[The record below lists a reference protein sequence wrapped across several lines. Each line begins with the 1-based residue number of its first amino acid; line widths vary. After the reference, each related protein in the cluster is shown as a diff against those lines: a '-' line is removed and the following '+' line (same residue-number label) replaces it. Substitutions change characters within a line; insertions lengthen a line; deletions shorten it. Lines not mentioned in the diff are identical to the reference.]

1 MKVKKVIFMLKKFVV
16 DLQSNKHIDLGE
28 ISGEELKEYY
38 FNFKLDPNK
47 LNALIADFDENG
59 VPLNTTYIDVE
70 EKKLHYYPISIG
82 QYALAVYHSYL
93 DTKDEDKKAL
103 FLHIADWFYENRT
116 EDEKLG
122 VYWLT
127 DVPKPEYGVT
137 QAWKSGFSQGR
148 GLSLLLRAWQL
159 TGEKKY
165 FDVAK
170 KALIPFT
177 YDIVDGGVAVD
188 LEEDS
193 AIYEEYVAA
202 KPTRVLD
209 GHNFC
214 LFGLYDAVRAFTPEL
229 DQEAHLLAKEIFE
242 KGMKG
247 LVKRLPDY
255 DLGFWMRF
263 NLCDLDFYPKVDP
276 CTIGYLRLIRSQLVI
291 FNRIKE
297 HPMLQEYIKKMGRYD
312 SVVNIVRMYKLKFTA
327 LRQMNRL

>member
-1 MKVKKVIFMLKKFVV
+1 MLNKFIV
-16 DLQSNKHIDLGE
+16 DLKSNKHINLGDT
-28 ISGEELKEYY
+28 SGDVLKKYY

-70 EKKLHYYPISIG
+70 EKTLHYYPISIG
-82 QYALAVYHSYL
+82 QYALAVYHNYL
-93 DTKDEDKKAL
+93 DTKDEEKKAL
-103 FLHIADWFYENRT
+103 FLRIADWFYENRT

-137 QAWKSGFSQGR
+137 EAWKSGFSQSR

-159 TGEKKY
+159 TGESKY
-165 FDVAK
+165 LEVAK

-177 YDIVDGGVAVD
+177 YDISDGGVAVD
-188 LEEDS
+188 IMNDS

-214 LFGLYDAVRAFTPEL
+214 LFGIYDAVRAITPEV
-229 DQEAHLLAKEIFE
+229 DEEAHYLAKRIYE
-242 KGMKG
+242 KGING
-247 LVKRLPDY
+247 LVKRLPNY
-255 DLGFWMRF
+255 DMGFWMRF
-263 NLCDLDFYPKVDP
+263 NICDLDFYPKNDP
-276 CTIGYLRLIRSQLVI
+276 CTIGYLRLVRAQLII
-291 FNRIKE
+291 FNRITK
-297 HPMLQEYIKKMGRYD
+297 HPILQAYIKKMKRYD
-312 SVVNIVRMYKLKFTA
+312 SFVNIVRMYKVKFKA